1 MFHPAF
7 GYFAHEYGLQQV
19 AVEIEGKEP
28 TARQLARLI
37 KNAKEHDV
45 KVIFVQPQFPK
56 KNAENL
62 AESIGGA
69 VVPIDDLARDYVTN
83 LEEIAKKNQNPLFS
97 PNQGK
102 VLRSL

>member
-1 MFHPAF
+1 M
-7 GYFAHEYGLQQV
+7 
-19 AVEIEGKEP
+19 EIDGKEP

-37 KNAKEHDV
+37 KEAKEHDV

-83 LEEIAKKNQNPLFS
+83 LEEIAQKLKSALQS
-97 PNQGK
+97 QS
-102 VLRSL
+102 R